1 MRHKVTILCSCLYL
15 FLWRMRNKHECK
27 MHVSLLIGITYI
39 YCWSVCFVIFFDL
52 PGER

>member
-1 MRHKVTILCSCLYL
+1 MRRKVTILCSCLYL
-15 FLWRMRNKHECK
+15 FLWRMRNQHECK

-39 YCWSVCFVIFFDL
+39 YCKSVCFVILFDL